1 MKEGEGALLDERK
14 GSRRGG
20 EGGTS
25 KNRGGKEENEICD
38 IQIRSSPPAP

>member
-14 GSRRGG
+14 GSRGG

-25 KNRGGKEENEICD
+25 GGKGKT
-38 IQIRSSPPAP
+38 RFATYK